1 MLFWLNDSR
10 TIDPDAGPRSTHLAL
25 AISISILCC
34 WFVVP
39 SHCLGDET
47 NATVVKDFLCPWVDT
62 VPQSTTFACWLD
74 QDRFHFRFTVKDDD
88 VVLQENWDGENTLER
103 EDRVAFAVSNDQE
116 FGQLYCLELDAK
128 GRVRDFKRDIH
139 QKIDTS
145 WTCDGLV
152 AKSQST
158 EEGYIVSA
166 SIPIATLSSL
176 SKQSIDANA
185 MILAGLIRTDHS
197 STSKSATWSSWQ
209 LPSTSSDSPYVRSSV
224 NLMPVQGGRF
234 LNPSESA
241 RARTLRIARDKV
253 RRNWHE
259 HLQRNTTKEKAE
271 RWFDSL
277 ADFPSIP
284 ESWMILETTSLPVAS
299 AQPLEW
305 DDTSK
310 ETLSYRPF
318 SISMTLDKSNST
330 SNKRGDGRV
339 LLELIE
345 TKVGQ
350 KIRIRCESGRVWFDM
365 AASNAEKSMSVATI
379 DEIMVSSG
387 DSVTVTSEGT
397 GSAQDLAIYINGKR
411 RNTLTVSEHQPQT
424 IPMRPVI
431 ETGQSW
437 SLNTFQTSLRMF
449 QLRNHVLSPLEIQS
463 LDDSVR
469 LLTWGEQ
476 TEEDHIML
484 VDHYARRIDT
494 EGGYLL
500 ESLRHYR

>member
-1 MLFWLNDSR
+1 MLFWSNGSR
-10 TIDPDAGPRSTHLAL
+10 TIDPDTRPRSRHWAL
-25 AISISILCC
+25 AISISILGCF
-34 WFVVP
+34 FVVP
-39 SHCLGDET
+39 SHCFGDET
-47 NATVVKDFLCPWVDT
+47 NATIVKDFLCPWVDT

-74 QDRFHFRFTVKDDD
+74 EERFHFRFTVEDND
-88 VVLQENWDGENTLER
+88 VVLQETWDGESTLER
-103 EDRVAFAVSNDQE
+103 EDRVAFAISNDQE

-128 GRVRDFKRDIH
+128 GRVRDFKKDI
-139 QKIDTS
+139 QQRIDTS
-145 WTCDGLV
+145 WNCDGLV
-152 AKSQST
+152 TKSQST
-158 EEGYIVSA
+158 EQGFIVSA
-166 SIPIATLSSL
+166 SIPVATISSL

-197 STSKSATWSSWQ
+197 RTSKSATWCSWQ

-284 ESWMILETTSLPVAS
+284 DSWMSLETTSLPVAS

-310 ETLSYRPF
+310 ETLIYRPF

-330 SNKRGDGRV
+330 SNKRDDGV

-350 KIRIRCESGRVWFDM
+350 KIRIRCESGRVWFEM
-365 AASNAEKSMSVATI
+365 APSNADKSMSVATM
-379 DEIMVSSG
+379 DEIIVSSG

-397 GSAQDLAIYINGKR
+397 GSAQDLAIYINGKQQ
-411 RNTLTVSEHQPQT
+411 NTLTISEHQPRT
-424 IPMRPVI
+424 IPMRPSI
-431 ETGQSW
+431 ETGQNW
-437 SLNTFQTSLRMF
+437 SLNTFQTPLRLF

-463 LDDSVR
+463 LDDSAR

-476 TEEDHIML
+476 SEEDHAML